1 MYADWSDDDIRKI
14 IKERKLIT
22 PFQLLKMPYL
32 INNSKFSTEIKDID
46 TKLKMVC
53 DPNNSIDEHKL
64 KEDPAILS
72 DKTLRECRLYQIVEM
87 SGHNEIV
94 PIAKDIFRG
103 FNSMQEAYTCIK
115 LWPVV
120 FIQERLGLKN
130 KEQIGIASG
139 IYDKLLEIE
148 NELKFAEKFFTIIKP
163 DTILNVQTSGKLE
176 NFFNLIE
183 FIDFVQS
190 RYGGIVEINLVPT
203 TYQLLDAYISDYDNG
218 SIKYSKAHKLNEQN
232 IQTQE
237 NKYSNS
243 FHKDGERV
251 FIGQAKDFIDRL
263 DKLYLKEQR

>member
-22 PFQLLKMPYL
+22 PFQLLKMPCL

-87 SGHNEIV
+87 SGHNGIV

-183 FIDFVQS
+183 FMDFIQD
-190 RYGGIVEINLVPT
+190 RYSGMVEINLVPT

-237 NKYSNS
+237 NNYNNS
-243 FHKDGERV
+243 FHEDGERV
-251 FIGQAKDFIDRL
+251 FIGQAKEFIDRL
-263 DKLYLKEQR
+263 DKIYLKEQR